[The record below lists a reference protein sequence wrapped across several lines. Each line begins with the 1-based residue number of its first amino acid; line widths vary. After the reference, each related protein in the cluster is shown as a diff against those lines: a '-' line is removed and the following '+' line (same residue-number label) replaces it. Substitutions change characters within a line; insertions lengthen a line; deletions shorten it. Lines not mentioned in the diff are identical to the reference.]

1 MVGLVE
7 AMVSDIATKPV
18 PVAAGTRVALRPVA
32 QTDSEL
38 LFGWSNDLHRF
49 NLLHRLAST
58 VEKDEFDVDFAR
70 FLKQST
76 TVISVDRE
84 SSAPIGL
91 ACAFEHQPVHGWCSV
106 LVFMHE
112 GGRGQALGRDT
123 AFLFWDFIFSRLGV
137 RKINMEVSDFNRG
150 WLESAPAVEAG
161 LLVEEGV
168 FKNHTIFRGERCNV
182 QRLALFRDK
191 WMTVR
196 GFFLGLAGLECRGSL
211 EQKSEGPPEQFSEAS
226 WRDPEARL
234 LREFITFPSTDRP
247 NKLLGKLAKNVS
259 FFCPATGTVVGKE
272 RVLKLMTDQ
281 RAAQQRIGEAV
292 TTEGGFVRWG
302 LPEKHGG
309 VVRAR
314 GQLNGDSIEVKIR
327 ISSSGSV
334 EEYSFNGPL
343 GPTLAYYFGR
353 AEFA

>member
-1 MVGLVE
+1 MAGLVK
-7 AMVSDIATKPV
+7 AKGGTSAAGFQT
-18 PVAAGTRVALRPVA
+18 VAAGERVVLRPVA

-38 LFGWSNDLHRF
+38 LFGWSNDLHQF
-49 NLLHRLAST
+49 NLLHRLASAK
-58 VEKDEFDVDFAR
+58 EKDEFDVNFAG
-70 FLKQST
+70 FLKEST

-112 GGRGQALGRDT
+112 DRRGQALGRDT
-123 AFLFWDFIFSRLGV
+123 AFLFWDLIFRRLGV

-168 FKNHTIFRGERCNV
+168 FKDHALFNGEYRDV
-182 QRLALFRDK
+182 QRLVLFRDK

-196 GFFLGLAGLECRGSL
+196 GFFLGLAGLECPGWL
-211 EQKSEGPPEQFSEAS
+211 EQESEGPPEQFSEVS
-226 WRDPEARL
+226 WRDPEARI
-234 LREFITFPSTDRP
+234 LREFITFPLIDRP
-247 NKLLGKLAKNVS
+247 DKLLGKLAQKVS
-259 FFCPATGTVVGKE
+259 FFCPATGTVVGRE

-281 RAAQQRIGEAV
+281 RAARERIGEAV
-292 TTEGGFVRWG
+292 TNEGGFIHWG
-302 LPEKHGG
+302 LPERHGD

-314 GQLNGDSIEVKIR
+314 GRLNGDSIEVKIR
-327 ISSSGSV
+327 VSSSGLV
-334 EEYSFNGPL
+334 DEYSFNGPL
-343 GPTLAYYFGR
+343 SPTLAYYFGR
-353 AEFA
+353 SRFP